1 MLAGAKLAL
10 LLVMGFGSPSKPGA
24 PIPQAQGQASVLM
37 QAQAPSQTTG
47 QAPVQPSAQQG
58 LPGAG
63 VLASAAAPTGQNLG
77 QNQNMSQTLSPA
89 QAVQAVRAVILEESL
104 AMAAQ
109 QAPAAAASEKKAQPA
124 QPESVLSVQQIKAR
138 AEALD
143 RQEQALK
150 TLEADLNTRLAK
162 LQALETLLKGM
173 LTEAKSIKEDNM
185 RHLIDVYSNMKAKQ
199 AASALEALDEH
210 IAVKILSGMKGRQ
223 AGEVLSNVSAKKA
236 AKLSE
241 DLTKLQAGPN
251 LPDKP

>member
-1 MLAGAKLAL
+1 MAVLAGAKLAL

-24 PIPQAQGQASVLM
+24 PAPQVQASVQM
-37 QAQAPSQTTG
+37 QAQAPPQATG
-47 QAPVQPSAQQG
+47 QTPALHLAQQG

-63 VLASAAAPTGQNLG
+63 VQAPASASSDKTPG
-77 QNQNMSQTLSPA
+77 QTLSPA

-109 QAPAAAASEKKAQPA
+109 QAPAAAEKKAQPA
-124 QPESVLSVQQIKAR
+124 QPESVLSVQQLKAR

-173 LTEAKSIKEDNM
+173 LTEAKSIKEENM
-185 RHLIDVYSNMKAKQ
+185 RHLIDVYTNMKAKQ
-199 AASALEALDEH
+199 AASALEALDEN

-223 AGEVLSNVSAKKA
+223 AGEILSNVSAKKA

>member
-1 MLAGAKLAL
+1 VAVLAGAKLAL

-24 PIPQAQGQASVLM
+24 PVPHAQGQTSVQM
-37 QAQAPSQTTG
+37 QAQAPSQATG
-47 QAPVQPSAQQG
+47 QAPVQPSAQLG

-63 VLASAAAPTGQNLG
+63 VQAPASASSDKTPGQP
-77 QNQNMSQTLSPA
+77 LSPA

-104 AMAAQ
+104 ALAAQ
-109 QAPAAAASEKKAQPA
+109 QAPAAAEKKAQPA
-124 QPESVLSVQQIKAR
+124 QPESVLSVQQLKAR

-173 LTEAKSIKEDNM
+173 LTEAKSIKEENM
-185 RHLIDVYSNMKAKQ
+185 RHLIDVYTNMKAKQ
-199 AASALEALDEH
+199 AASALEALDEN

-223 AGEVLSNVSAKKA
+223 AGEILSNVSAKKA

>member
-1 MLAGAKLAL
+1 MAVLAGAKLAL

-24 PIPQAQGQASVLM
+24 PAPQAHGLASGQM
-37 QAQAPSQTTG
+37 HAQAPSQTTG
-47 QAPVQPSAQQG
+47 QTPVQPSAQQG
-58 LPGAG
+58 LSG
-63 VLASAAAPTGQNLG
+63 VGVPASATVASGQGQNMG
-77 QNQNMSQTLSPA
+77 QTLSPA

-109 QAPAAAASEKKAQPA
+109 QAPAAAAADKKAPPA
-124 QPESVLSVQQIKAR
+124 QPESVLSVQQLKAR

-162 LQALETLLKGM
+162 LQELETLLKGM
-173 LTEAKSIKEDNM
+173 LTEAKSIKEENM

-199 AASALEALDEH
+199 AASALEALDEN

-223 AGEVLSNVSAKKA
+223 AGEILSNVSAKKA

>member
-1 MLAGAKLAL
+1 MAILAGAKLAL
-10 LLVMGFGSPSKPGA
+10 LLVMGFGSPSKPTA
-24 PIPQAQGQASVLM
+24 PIPQAQGLPSVQM
-37 QAQAPSQTTG
+37 QAQATG
-47 QAPVQPSAQQG
+47 QAPVQPSGQQG
-58 LPGAG
+58 IAAAG
-63 VLASAAAPTGQNLG
+63 VQTPVSASSDMTPGMTPGK
-77 QNQNMSQTLSPA
+77 TLSPA

-109 QAPAAAASEKKAQPA
+109 QAPAAAAADKKAPPA
-124 QPESVLSVQQIKAR
+124 QPESVLSVQQLKAR

-173 LTEAKSIKEDNM
+173 LTEAKSIKEENM

-199 AASALEALDEH
+199 AASALEALDEN

-223 AGEVLSNVSAKKA
+223 AGEILSNVSAKKA

>member
-1 MLAGAKLAL
+1 MAVLAGAKLAL

-24 PIPQAQGQASVLM
+24 PVPQAQGQTSVQM
-37 QAQAPSQTTG
+37 QAQATG
-47 QAPVQPSAQQG
+47 QTSALSSAQQG
-58 LPGAG
+58 IAPAG
-63 VLASAAAPTGQNLG
+63 VQAPISASSEKTPG
-77 QNQNMSQTLSPA
+77 QTLSPA

-109 QAPAAAASEKKAQPA
+109 QAPAAAADKKAPPA
-124 QPESVLSVQQIKAR
+124 QPESVLSVQQLKAR

-173 LTEAKSIKEDNM
+173 LTEAKSIKEENM
-185 RHLIDVYSNMKAKQ
+185 RHLIDVYTNMKAKQ
-199 AASALEALDEH
+199 AASALEALDEN

-223 AGEVLSNVSAKKA
+223 AGEILSNVSAKKA

>member
-1 MLAGAKLAL
+1 MSKVALAVAVLAGAKLAL

-24 PIPQAQGQASVLM
+24 PVPQAQGLPSVQM
-37 QAQAPSQTTG
+37 QAQATG
-47 QAPVQPSAQQG
+47 QAPAQPSAQQG
-58 LPGAG
+58 IAAAG
-63 VLASAAAPTGQNLG
+63 VQAPVSASSDVTPG
-77 QNQNMSQTLSPA
+77 QTLSPA

-109 QAPAAAASEKKAQPA
+109 QAPAAAAADKKAPPA
-124 QPESVLSVQQIKAR
+124 QPESVLSVQQLKAR

-173 LTEAKSIKEDNM
+173 LTEAKSIKEENM
-185 RHLIDVYSNMKAKQ
+185 RHLIDVYTNMKAKQ
-199 AASALEALDEH
+199 AASALEALDEN

-223 AGEVLSNVSAKKA
+223 AGEILSNVSAKKA

>member
-1 MLAGAKLAL
+1 MAVAVLAGAKLAL
-10 LLVMGFGSPSKPGA
+10 LLVMGFGSPAKQGA
-24 PIPQAQGQASVLM
+24 PAPQAQGQASVQM
-37 QAQAPSQTTG
+37 QAQAPSQ
-47 QAPVQPSAQQG
+47 PSAQQG
-58 LPGAG
+58 IKVAGAQAS
-63 VLASAAAPTGQNLG
+63 ASAASDKTPG
-77 QNQNMSQTLSPA
+77 QTLSPA

-109 QAPAAAASEKKAQPA
+109 QAPAAAAEKKAQPA